1 MKQSLDENSIRELV
15 IYRLQRSDE
24 TLKEAKLMLQE
35 GFMNGAMNRLYYAA
49 YYAVIALLLENGIT
63 AQTHAGVKQMLGLH
77 FVLTGKLSVQTSNIY
92 ATLFEKRHSSD
103 YDDFAFYDE
112 EMLHALFPQ
121 VIEFVGEIKKLIQM

>member
-1 MKQSLDENSIRELV
+1 
-15 IYRLQRSDE
+15 
-24 TLKEAKLMLQE
+24 
-35 GFMNGAMNRLYYAA
+35 MNGAMNRLYYAA

-112 EMLHALFPQ
+112 EMLYALFPQ
-121 VIEFVGEIKKLIQM
+121 VIEFVGEIKKLIKT